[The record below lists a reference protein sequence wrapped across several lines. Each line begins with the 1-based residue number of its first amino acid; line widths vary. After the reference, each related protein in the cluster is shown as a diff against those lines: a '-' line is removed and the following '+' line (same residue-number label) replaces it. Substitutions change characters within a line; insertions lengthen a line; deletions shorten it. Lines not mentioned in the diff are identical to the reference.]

1 MDNGLGKS
9 LSFRTGFGSMKLR
22 GEMTFLLRDAVVM
35 PLKAGICRA
44 AVIAL
49 SIGRKG
55 ANGPKYLLVA
65 EDEMAG
71 WHHQL
76 NGHEFEQTPGDG
88 E

>member
-22 GEMTFLLRDAVVM
+22 GQMTFLLRDAVVM
-35 PLKAGICRA
+35 PLKAGIFRA

>member
-22 GEMTFLLRDAVVM
+22 GEMTFLLGDAVVM

-44 AVIAL
+44 AIIAL

-88 E
+88 K

>member
-22 GEMTFLLRDAVVM
+22 GERTFLLQDAVIM
-35 PLKAGICRA
+35 PLKASICRA

-65 EDEMAG
+65 EDKMVG

-76 NGHEFEQTPGDG
+76 NGHVFEQTPGDG